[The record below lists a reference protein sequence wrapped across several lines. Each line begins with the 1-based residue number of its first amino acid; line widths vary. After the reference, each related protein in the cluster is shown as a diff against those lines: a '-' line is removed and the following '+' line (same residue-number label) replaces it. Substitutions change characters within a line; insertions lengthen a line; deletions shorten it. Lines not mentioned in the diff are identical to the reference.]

1 MEDNTTV
8 RGTDSIVADPVT
20 GEGKPSYIKDTVK
33 LDSVTVK
40 SDHSAE
46 ERVTAKAGS
55 AGGVSVSPVLAL
67 NISGMRSEA
76 YIGNVDLANC
86 SQWQIRND
94 LTVSSD
100 SVIDRQV
107 AADAAAAGGSVGVGA
122 APVITVYNDS
132 SRSGLR
138 RSVKANNI
146 KVFAEG
152 ISKLKS
158 TARAGSNG
166 AQSNS
171 SDKGSGGE
179 SGGSS
184 GDDSGESALGKK
196 EKRTNRQTR
205 VLAEHLRLQEKP
217 ATVI

>member
-1 MEDNTTV
+1 MS
-8 RGTDSIVADPVT
+8 G
-20 GEGKPSYIKDTVK
+20 
-33 LDSVTVK
+33 
-40 SDHSAE
+40 
-46 ERVTAKAGS
+46 
-55 AGGVSVSPVLAL
+55 AL
-67 NISGMRSEA
+67 
-76 YIGNVDLANC
+76 
-86 SQWQIRND
+86 
-94 LTVSSD
+94 
-100 SVIDRQV
+100 
-107 AADAAAAGGSVGVGA
+107 
-122 APVITVYNDS
+122 VITVYNDS

-179 SGGSS
+179 SADLLAMTPGRVPR
-184 GDDSGESALGKK
+184 KK